1 LPCLTLAISGCGFSA
16 ATDTAA
22 PVKGTIG
29 IAVLTLANP
38 FFKQLA
44 DAVAAESES
53 RGYNAVIVSSD
64 TDPAKQRSQVQDF
77 LVRGVSAIVL
87 TPCESR
93 AVGTAIRDANAA
105 GIPVFTADI
114 ACLAPDARVVA
125 HVATDNEGGGRLAA
139 QAMIEALDGRGKVA
153 ILDYPEIES
162 VILRT
167 RGFRDELKLRDT
179 GIEVVACL
187 PGGAEREKS
196 MKVMQDILQSHPDL
210 SGVFAINDPS
220 ALGAVAALERAGR
233 LADVT
238 VIGFDGQPDG
248 LAAIRAGKIHADPV
262 QFPDRIGRQVATAA
276 CEYLDGLD
284 VEPEQLIPTALV
296 TRYDLATTPP
306 AD

>member
-1 LPCLTLAISGCGFSA
+1 V
-16 ATDTAA
+16 D
-22 PVKGTIG
+22 GTIG

-44 DAVAAESES
+44 DAVAAEAES
-53 RGYNAVIVSSD
+53 RGYDAVIVSSD
-64 TDPAKQRSQVQDF
+64 NDPAKQRSQVQDF
-77 LVRGVSAIVL
+77 IVRGVTAIVL

-139 QAMIEALDGRGKVA
+139 RAMIEALEGQGKVA

-167 RGFRDELKLRDT
+167 RGFRDELDIRDT
-179 GIEVVACL
+179 AIEVVACL

-210 SGVFAINDPS
+210 AGVFAINDPS

-233 LADVT
+233 LDDVI

-248 LAAIRAGKIHADPV
+248 LAAIRAGKIYADPV
-262 QFPDRIGRQVATAA
+262 QFPVRIGGQVATAA

-296 TRYDLATTPP
+296 TRNDLATP
-306 AD
+306 APTD